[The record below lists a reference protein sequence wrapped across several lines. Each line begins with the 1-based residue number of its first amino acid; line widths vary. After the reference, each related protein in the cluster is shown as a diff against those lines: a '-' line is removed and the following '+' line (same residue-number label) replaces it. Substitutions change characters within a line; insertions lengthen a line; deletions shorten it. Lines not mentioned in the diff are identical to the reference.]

1 MKNDA
6 LPALKALDAP
16 DALDPS
22 GFERLLATRASCRGF
37 LPTPLPRPLIERILA
52 ATQRTA
58 SWNNTQPWQVIVTD
72 APATESLRQALQS
85 QQPEPAGFEI
95 PPPAEYR
102 GVYLE
107 RRRACGWGLYA
118 AVGVAKGDREA
129 SQRQA
134 NENFRMFGA
143 PHLALL
149 TSDKALGTYGVL
161 DCGGWVNNFLLA
173 AASHGVATI
182 AQAALAQRSAFL
194 RRWFGI
200 PEDRTIVCGISFGYA
215 DTAHPANSFRTPR
228 APLAEVVRWV
238 DQ

>member
-1 MKNDA
+1 MTSD
-6 LPALKALDAP
+6 LPQTRGT
-16 DALDPS
+16 LDPAA
-22 GFERLLATRASCRGF
+22 FERLLEARSSCRGF

-52 ATQRTA
+52 TAQRTA

-72 APATESLRQALQS
+72 APATEMLRQALQS
-85 QQPEPAGFEI
+85 QQPEQAGFEI

-102 GVYLE
+102 GVYQE
-107 RRRACGWGLYA
+107 RRRACGIGLYT

-129 SQRQA
+129 SARQA

-149 TSDKALGTYGVL
+149 TSDTALGTYGVL
-161 DCGGWVNNFLLA
+161 DCGGWVSNFLLA

-200 PEDRTIVCGISFGYA
+200 PEDRLIVCGISFGLA
-215 DTAHPANSFRTPR
+215 DPEHPANRFRTPR
-228 APLAEVVRWV
+228 APLADVVRWV
-238 DQ
+238 EK